1 MTMLR
6 PLTAVFLT
14 GQDISFEFQMLSKI
28 LNLVVAT
35 GFGYAL
41 AEELMDNTTALKI
54 ILSTKNIYNK
64 KLRDN

>member
-1 MTMLR
+1 
-6 PLTAVFLT
+6 
-14 GQDISFEFQMLSKI
+14 MLSKI